1 MEIEIL
7 QSKPINIRGLG
18 QQAALLLVPITL
30 ALALGCS
37 HWIGLSGSDDL
48 HYAVRAHRVWSERS
62 PLDMT
67 RLHDGRIVVYGLIG
81 LSFSLFGVSATSLA
95 IVPLLSTAATA
106 AALAVLG
113 QQLFGRAVGLIAG
126 ALYALFPVTVYY
138 ATIAVPEP
146 IASLEMTLA
155 AICFVRAK
163 TRRGSGP
170 LALAAGLLAG
180 LAYLTT
186 EAGSLILPVLLA
198 YGLLKHYKL
207 RTQFSAAAGFLFVL
221 LLEILHSYYRYG
233 QPLARFT
240 ATTDRYNLEPMVVA
254 ANTDLFDRLLK
265 AYPRYF
271 IWPNEDFGAWGLVF
285 LASIAFGLWRFRES
299 ALPLLW
305 SGVLLAFFNFASTR
319 LDRYVAL
326 PVATRLITIALL
338 PLFIL
343 AARLAEASWHAV
355 EVSSGGIGW
364 VTRLGKALVIAA
376 GVCLIAIG
384 LVASDLAMNGGLLVA
399 VARNAK
405 AVAEYLKGEDR
416 LSLVSDATTLDIVR
430 FYRAFRAR
438 DRLIPFDKI
447 STAADQTPGV
457 TGITWVV
464 LNGPIVNET
473 EVSGSRYG
481 QKVSLSKAASDVVV
495 RLRSQNIP
503 PSVTFDWQDQ
513 RRWRKNRIV
522 DPIVSLL
529 HWKMPGR
536 DIAPNAQLAGVQA
549 FRLPVTKLTGLHVE

>member
-7 QSKPINIRGLG
+7 QSKPIDIRGPG

-37 HWIGLSGSDDL
+37 HWTGLSGSDDL
-48 HYAVRAHRVWSERS
+48 HYAVRAHRVWSERL

-67 RLHDGRIVVYGLIG
+67 RLHDGRVVVYGLIG
-81 LSFSLFGVSATSLA
+81 LSFSLFGVSETSLA
-95 IVPLLSTAATA
+95 IVPLLSTAAAA

-126 ALYALFPVTVYY
+126 ALYALFPLNVYY

-163 TRRGSGP
+163 TQRDSAP
-170 LALAAGLLAG
+170 LAVAAGLLAG

-186 EAGSLILPVLLA
+186 EAASLILLVLIA
-198 YGLLKHYKL
+198 YGVLTRYPS

-240 ATTDRYNLEPMVVA
+240 ASTDRYNLDPMVVA
-254 ANTDLFDRLLK
+254 ANTDLFDRMLK

-326 PVATRLITIALL
+326 PVATRLIMIALL

-343 AARLAEASWHAV
+343 TARLAVASWHAV
-355 EVSSGGIGW
+355 EVANGGIGW
-364 VTRLGKALVIAA
+364 VARLGQALLIAA

-384 LVASDLAMNGGLLVA
+384 LVASDLARNGGLLVA
-399 VARNAK
+399 ATRNAK
-405 AVAEYLKGEDR
+405 VVAEYLKGEDR
-416 LSLVSDATTLDIVR
+416 LSLVSDATTLAVVR
-430 FYRAFRAR
+430 FYRAFRAH
-438 DRLIPFDKI
+438 DRMMPFDTI
-447 STAADQTPGV
+447 STAADQAPGAP
-457 TGITWVV
+457 GITWVV
-464 LNGPIVNET
+464 LNGPIVDEAGI
-473 EVSGSRYG
+473 SGSRYG
-481 QKVSLSKAASDVVV
+481 RGVSLSTAGSDVVA
-495 RLRSQNIP
+495 RLRSRSIP
-503 PSVTFDWQDQ
+503 PSVAFDWQDHRSW
-513 RRWRKNRIV
+513 RRNRIV

-536 DIAPNAQLAGVQA
+536 DIAPNAQLAGIQA
-549 FRLPVTKLTGLHVE
+549 FRLPTTELLTGRP